1 MNRMLRARRSALAA
15 VATVGGLVLSSCS
28 FSAYD
33 LPLPGGADLGD
44 EPYAIT
50 VEFRDVL
57 DLVPQSV
64 VKVDDVSVG
73 RVSEVELDGYN
84 ARVELL
90 VRGDV
95 DLPDN
100 AMAEIRQ
107 TSLLGEKFVS
117 LRAPDTGSGQGRLEE
132 GDVIPLD
139 RTGRNTEIEEV
150 FSALSLVLNGG
161 GIAQMRTIA
170 QEINLAL
177 GGREESVKSVLR
189 RLATFTARFD
199 EGKGAIVDAIE
210 SLNEL
215 SISLNEQR
223 GSIELALD
231 ELPAALASIDGQ
243 RADLVRMLG
252 ALDELNTASVDVIRL
267 SKQGTIDSLQALDP
281 ILTKLAE
288 AGQDVPDSLSTLWTY
303 PFTDEVVGRN
313 PAAARSL
320 RMGDYT
326 NLSVTLDLDFSNGLP
341 TLPGLPAVGPFPAL
355 PLGEVQ
361 GQLTDVQRCLLSGDA
376 TGDACSGLRPRQLA
390 NLCDAFPTSP
400 LSGLLCNE
408 GGGGGG
414 GGAGGDGGA
423 VRDLLKDVPVVSDLL
438 GLKDKSA
445 CSLPGLLC
453 RPAPGGATDDA
464 GTPRAS
470 GAAALNG
477 LLTQGIERGEDR

>member
-1 MNRMLRARRSALAA
+1 MNRMLRARRSVLAA
-15 VATVGGLVLSSCS
+15 AATVGALALSSCS

-44 EPYAIT
+44 DPYAIT

-73 RVSEVELDGYN
+73 RVAEVDLDGYH

-100 AMAEIRQ
+100 ARAEIRQ

-117 LRAPDTGSGQGRLEE
+117 LGPPDSDSAQGRLSE

-139 RTGRNTEIEEV
+139 RTGRNTEIEEF

-161 GIAQMRTIA
+161 GIAQLRTIA

-189 RLATFTARFD
+189 RLATFTAQFD
-199 EGKGAIVDAIE
+199 EGKGAVVDAIE
-210 SLNEL
+210 QLNQL

-243 RADLVRMLG
+243 RSDLVRMLG

-281 ILTKLAE
+281 VLTKLAE
-288 AGQDVPDSLSTLWTY
+288 AGQDLPDSLSTLWTY
-303 PFTDEVVGRN
+303 PFIDEVVGRN

-326 NLSVTLDLDFSNGLP
+326 NLSVTLDVDFTNGLP
-341 TLPGLPAVGPFPAL
+341 TVPGLPIPGGGPLPEL
-355 PLGEVQ
+355 PLGDLQ
-361 GQLTDVQRCLLSGDA
+361 RQLTDVQRCLLSGDA
-376 TGDACSGLRPRQLA
+376 NGDACSGLRPRQLR
-390 NLCDAFPTSP
+390 NLCVAFPTSP
-400 LSGLLCNE
+400 LSGMLCNE
-408 GGGGGG
+408 EGGPGG
-414 GGAGGDGGA
+414 GGDGGA
-423 VRDLLKDVPVVSDLL
+423 VRDLFKEVPVVSDLL
-438 GLKDKSA
+438 GLKEGRS
-445 CSLPGLLC
+445 CSLPGVLC
-453 RPAPGGATDDA
+453 RPAPGGPAEDA
-464 GTPRAS
+464 GAPRAS

-477 LLTQGIERGEDR
+477 LLAQGIERGEDR